1 MPENGN
7 ISNMKISE
15 LMTREAL
22 VVTKD
27 IPVDRMIQLFAKHE
41 ITGAPVID
49 AQGEMVGVV
58 SLTDVYR
65 KSEVSTVA
73 DIMTHLLICAEESDD
88 IEVAADLMV
97 NHGIHRVVVTRDGKV
112 TGVIT
117 AGDLI
122 KEFRN
127 RLKAA
132 PR

>member
-1 MPENGN
+1 
-7 ISNMKISE
+7 
-15 LMTREAL
+15 MTLEAL

-27 IPVDRMIQLFAKHE
+27 IPVKRMIQLFAKHE

-49 AQGEMVGVV
+49 AKGEMVGVV

-65 KSEVSTVA
+65 TSEASTVA
-73 DIMTHLLICAEESDD
+73 DIMTQLLICAEESDD
-88 IEVAADLMV
+88 IDVAADLMV

-122 KEFRN
+122 KEFRD

-132 PR
+132 SR

>member
-1 MPENGN
+1 
-7 ISNMKISE
+7 MKISE
-15 LMTREAL
+15 LMTPEAL

-27 IPVDRMIQLFAKHE
+27 IPVKRMIQLFAKHE

-49 AQGEMVGVV
+49 AKGEMVGVV

-65 KSEVSTVA
+65 TSEASTVA
-73 DIMTHLLICAEESDD
+73 DIMTQLLICAEESDD
-88 IEVAADLMV
+88 IDVAADLMV

-122 KEFRN
+122 KEFRD

-132 PR
+132 SR